1 MSNNLKVS
9 VIVPVWN
16 DPKRIVKCVEALKN
30 QTMPFE
36 HYEIIV
42 VDNGSTD
49 ETYSVIQQIEGIT
62 ALQEFGAGSY
72 AARNAALD
80 LAKGEYVAF
89 TDADCIPDSNWVE
102 SLVVCAEESPNF
114 GVIAGEV
121 KFFKHP
127 DDNVEN
133 AAIAYESLFSMN
145 QKAYA
150 LQGVCIT
157 ANWLSKREV
166 ILNHGGF
173 NSRVKSGG
181 DHDMANRLTKSG
193 LDVIYCPQAL
203 VLHPARNY
211 TEILKK
217 RRRVIGG
224 TWDKTESS
232 TKALK
237 LIWQAIKLYIKR
249 TFIIIGS
256 NKISLGQKFSVF
268 RVISSIFFVSMSE
281 IFKLS
286 SGHQS
291 TRS

>member
-1 MSNNLKVS
+1 MSKNLKVS

-16 DPKRIVKCVEALKN
+16 DAKRIIKCVEALKN
-30 QTMPFE
+30 QTMSLE

-49 ETYSVIQQIEGIT
+49 ETYEVVSGLEGIIP
-62 ALQEFGAGSY
+62 LQESEPGSY

-80 LAKGEYVAF
+80 IAKGEYVAF

-181 DHDMANRLTKSG
+181 DHEMANRLTKSG